1 MWLGT
6 LSKMILLVE
15 KCFAH
20 SKQPDW
26 GILTVLVLQR
36 KSLSFNI
43 NVNKV
48 EAAAEFQISRP

>member
-20 SKQPDW
+20 SKQPD
-26 GILTVLVLQR
+26 
-36 KSLSFNI
+36 
-43 NVNKV
+43 
-48 EAAAEFQISRP
+48 